1 MGSSY
6 REHWSFE
13 TMDYH
18 IDLEWPDFKCSNP
31 HVYSATRREVYRQL
45 ARAKP
50 KPIAFAVSL
59 SSLGS
64 RENLHKAKA
73 KAKAAAAALQQHR
86 IAAAKIAEC

>member
-59 SSLGS
+59 SSLGR
-64 RENLHKAKA
+64 RENLHPP
-73 KAKAAAAALQQHR
+73 ALHS
-86 IAAAKIAEC
+86 K